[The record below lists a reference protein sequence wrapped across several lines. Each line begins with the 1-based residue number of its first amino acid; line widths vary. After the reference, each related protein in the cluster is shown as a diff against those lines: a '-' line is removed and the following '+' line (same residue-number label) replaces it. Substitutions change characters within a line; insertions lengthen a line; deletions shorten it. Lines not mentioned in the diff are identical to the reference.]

1 MKLPLLLTTL
11 FFTSTPAL
19 AEDLVYLRCNAT
31 AHFKHIDLTE
41 MKVVNEKIDEG
52 VVVHYEID
60 LNKNLLTDS
69 DDPENP
75 VLVKVQNGMIFS
87 QNSAFTKG
95 RMNVNF
101 FDAQIV
107 FEPPGR
113 INARSTAKAN
123 DNSFEVTVDISG
135 VCEASDAE
143 TYEASK

>member
-11 FFTSTPAL
+11 LLSATPSL
-19 AEDLVYLRCNAT
+19 AEDLVYMRCNAT
-31 AHFKHIDLTE
+31 AHFKQIDLTE

-60 LNKNLLTDS
+60 LNKNLLSDS

-101 FDAQIV
+101 FDAQIA

-113 INARSTAKAN
+113 INARSTARAN

-135 VCEASDAE
+135 VCEASDAQS
-143 TYEASK
+143 YEASK

>member
-1 MKLPLLLTTL
+1 
-11 FFTSTPAL
+11 
-19 AEDLVYLRCNAT
+19 
-31 AHFKHIDLTE
+31 

-60 LNKNLLTDS
+60 LNKNLLADS

-101 FDAQIV
+101 VDAQIA

-113 INARSTAKAN
+113 INARSTARAN

-143 TYEASK
+143 TYEVSK

>member
-11 FFTSTPAL
+11 LLSATPSL

-31 AHFKHIDLTE
+31 AHFKQIDLTE

-52 VVVHYEID
+52 VVVLYEID

-75 VLVKVQNGMIFS
+75 VLVKVQNGMVFS

-101 FDAQIV
+101 VDAQIS

>member
-11 FFTSTPAL
+11 LLSATPSL

-31 AHFKHIDLTE
+31 AHFKQIDLTE

-60 LNKNLLTDS
+60 LNKNLLTAS

-87 QNSAFTKG
+87 QNSAFTEG

-101 FDAQIV
+101 VDAQIA
-107 FEPPGR
+107 FEPPGT

-143 TYEASK
+143 TYEVSK